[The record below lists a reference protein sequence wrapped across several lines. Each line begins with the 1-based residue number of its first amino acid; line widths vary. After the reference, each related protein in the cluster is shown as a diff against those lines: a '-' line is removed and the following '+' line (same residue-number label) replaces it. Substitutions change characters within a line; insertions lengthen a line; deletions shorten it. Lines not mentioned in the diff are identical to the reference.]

1 MRAECNVEKYHK
13 ESLVL
18 ILGHV
23 RHSYMYAANKAH
35 LQSWVLVYANEVVKV
50 AHCTSMA
57 GSHVGALLYWVE
69 TAV

>member
-1 MRAECNVEKYHK
+1 
-13 ESLVL
+13 
-18 ILGHV
+18 
-23 RHSYMYAANKAH
+23 MYAANKAH